1 MHLITPRADWTLL
14 VPLKSS
20 VRGKSRIDV
29 DPGLRG
35 RLAFAMAADTIAAAS
50 AAPGV
55 GLVLVVAEDA
65 ADGDR
70 LAELPGVRI
79 QLTTT
84 TGLNEAIR
92 DGLAGSGAAAG
103 DPVAVLPGDLPSL
116 TAAELG
122 AALAAARAH
131 PTVVVAD
138 RQGTGTTLLA
148 STTPGRLRPHYGSDS
163 LRRHVLGGAV
173 LLNLPVASGLR
184 RDVDQVGDLEGVT
197 GRRTLAVLDAAGWG
211 AALCDARPSG

>member
-1 MHLITPRADWTLL
+1 
-14 VPLKSS
+14 
-20 VRGKSRIDV
+20 
-29 DPGLRG
+29 
-35 RLAFAMAADTIAAAS
+35 MAADTIAAAS

-116 TAAELG
+116 TADELG

-131 PTVVVAD
+131 PHRGGGGPAGD
-138 RQGTGTTLLA
+138 RHHA
-148 STTPGRLRPHYGSDS
+148 
-163 LRRHVLGGAV
+163 A
-173 LLNLPVASGLR
+173 R
-184 RDVDQVGDLEGVT
+184 RDDT
-197 GRRTLAVLDAAGWG
+197 GPAA
-211 AALCDARPSG
+211 AALRQ